1 MSLSKYTLPATD
13 DELIY
18 ELGLDDGYTGT
29 NQDIHTEFRTSG
41 NGIGDH
47 QIYQQYVD
55 NSLGIA
61 NGGISPAGFN
71 NPHQVL
77 DAPWDS
83 FTNYSQNSVM
93 PAHNAGSQDG
103 YFGSD
108 INMLV
113 EEIITELDRTDE
125 VLQNGYSGSN
135 SNKLMDDTMIDHD
148 MNSFMQ
154 TFNDVPEPTSM
165 YENMQNNQPLMDNF
179 LMTYQPTEIISY
191 VDMSEPAYE
200 NGLY

>member
-13 DELIY
+13 DELIH
-18 ELGLDDGYTGT
+18 ELGLDDGYTGN
-29 NQDIHTEFRTSG
+29 NQDI
-41 NGIGDH
+41 GIGDN
-47 QIYQQYVD
+47 QIYHQYVG
-55 NSLGIA
+55 NSMGA
-61 NGGISPAGFN
+61 HQPAQTNYYGCISPTGNN
-71 NPHQVL
+71 NPHHVM

-83 FTNYSQNSVM
+83 FTNYSQESGM
-93 PAHNAGSQDG
+93 PVHNAGSQDG

-113 EEIITELDRTDE
+113 EDLITELDRTDE
-125 VLQNGYSGSN
+125 VLQDAYSGNN
-135 SNKLMDDTMIDHD
+135 SNKLMDDIMIDND